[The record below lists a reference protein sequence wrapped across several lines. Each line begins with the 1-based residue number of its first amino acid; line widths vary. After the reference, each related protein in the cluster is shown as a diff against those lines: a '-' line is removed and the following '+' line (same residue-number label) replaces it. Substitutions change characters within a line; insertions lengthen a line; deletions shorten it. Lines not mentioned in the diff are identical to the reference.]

1 MRNNPINPQIQTYIP
16 SSPLEK
22 EEEIFP
28 HPFGRRNHMNIPN
41 LFANQ
46 IFPITPYGEI
56 QETFTHT

>member
-1 MRNNPINPQIQTYIP
+1 MKNNPIDPQRRAYIP
-16 SSPLEK
+16 SSQLEK
-22 EEEIFP
+22 VEEMF
-28 HPFGRRNHMNIPN
+28 HHLFGKRNHMNIPN